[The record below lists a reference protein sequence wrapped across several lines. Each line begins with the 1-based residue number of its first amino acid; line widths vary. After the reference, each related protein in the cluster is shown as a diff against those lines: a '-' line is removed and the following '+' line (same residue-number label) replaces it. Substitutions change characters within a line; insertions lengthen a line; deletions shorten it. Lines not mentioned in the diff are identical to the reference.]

1 MNDTIN
7 EYIDNREQHQDYYTL
22 IEEYYETEL
31 FKEIIHFMNIAFP
44 EWKTNKGIGFWAGE
58 FILNSILNNE
68 YLTDVEE
75 FSQRDLLI
83 TLYSELEIE
92 YKKCKNQ
99 YTFVFND
106 SIMDE
111 FNIECKILLD
121 EKEHLNDLEYSIF
134 YNQLFYKFKSKK
146 LLKITYDFESEL
158 IY

>member
-83 TLYSELEIE
+83 TLYAELEIE

-106 SIMDE
+106 SILDE